1 MLNKKEILEVIKK
14 LALHKEEYK
23 TLYLTL
29 RDNENAVTLQY
40 LEDKCFERRVD
51 LLEYLGEL

>member
-29 RDNENAVTLQY
+29 RDNENALQY
-40 LEDKCFERRVD
+40 LENRCFERRVE

>member
-29 RDNENAVTLQY
+29 RDNENALQC
-40 LEDKCFERRVD
+40 LENRCFERRVD
-51 LLEYLGEL
+51 LLEYLLEEL

>member
-1 MLNKKEILEVIKK
+1 MNMLNKKEILEVIKK

-29 RDNENAVTLQY
+29 RDNENALQC
-40 LEDKCFERRVD
+40 LENRCFERRVD